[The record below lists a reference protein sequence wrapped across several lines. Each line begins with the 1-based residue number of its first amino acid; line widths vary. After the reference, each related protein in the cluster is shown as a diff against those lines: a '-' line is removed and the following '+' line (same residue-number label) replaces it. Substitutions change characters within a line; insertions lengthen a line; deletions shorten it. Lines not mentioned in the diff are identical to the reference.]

1 MLQRLSLALVLFIV
15 GCLADAWAGETR
27 RRDAQAILSKTWQWE
42 ATITPVEEIRVSDP
56 ARYTI
61 LLDEGGKLQARFDC
75 NRGGGAYQISEGKLG
90 FGPFASTFMA
100 CPPDSRATG
109 FMRDLQ
115 RVVSFFV
122 QDGKLYLELPMDSG
136 TMRFRPAP

>member
-1 MLQRLSLALVLFIV
+1 MLRRLLPPLVLLIASCV
-15 GCLADAWAGETR
+15 GDASGGEAR
-27 RRDAQAILSKTWQWE
+27 SKDVRAILSKTWEWE
-42 ATITPVEEIRVSDP
+42 ATITPVQEIRVSDP

-100 CPPDSRATG
+100 CPPDSRATV